1 MGALPPSTSPLTAT
15 ETFRPAREKVTESP
29 PTLWPA
35 EAAKTSPPD
44 CGRFRAAD
52 VGPALLETPA
62 SMIPPPL
69 TGRQGDPSRRPS
81 GPAWYLGV
89 ILPAVPVGVVI
100 GLASAVFTAVVTEV
114 YCHRDLAP

>member
-35 EAAKTSPPD
+35 EAAKTPPPD
-44 CGRFRAAD
+44 CGRF
-52 VGPALLETPA
+52 GPPTSVPRCWRRLHP
-62 SMIPPPL
+62 MIPH
-69 TGRQGDPSRRPS
+69 PSPAVRGIRASARPAR
-81 GPAWYLGV
+81 GWYVGV

-100 GLASAVFTAVVTEV
+100 GL
-114 YCHRDLAP
+114 